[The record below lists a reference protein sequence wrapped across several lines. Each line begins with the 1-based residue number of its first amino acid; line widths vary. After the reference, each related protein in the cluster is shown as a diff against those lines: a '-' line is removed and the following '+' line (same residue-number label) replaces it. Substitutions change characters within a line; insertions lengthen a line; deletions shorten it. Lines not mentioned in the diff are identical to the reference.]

1 MKFTREHL
9 DILQRG
15 IDTVLDYNPNAVK
28 RYEEGNFPRADKVN
42 DLQKRFCFDLFYASG
57 VKIGDGIGTQGEI
70 IGDYNDNHI
79 LTALKAICP
88 TVTRRY

>member
-9 DILQRG
+9 AILQRG
-15 IDTVLDYNPNAVK
+15 IDTVLERNPNAVK
-28 RYEEGNFPRADKVN
+28 GYEEGNFPRSDKVN

-57 VKIGDGIGTQGEI
+57 VKIGDGVGTQGEI
-70 IGDYNDNHI
+70 IGDYSASHL